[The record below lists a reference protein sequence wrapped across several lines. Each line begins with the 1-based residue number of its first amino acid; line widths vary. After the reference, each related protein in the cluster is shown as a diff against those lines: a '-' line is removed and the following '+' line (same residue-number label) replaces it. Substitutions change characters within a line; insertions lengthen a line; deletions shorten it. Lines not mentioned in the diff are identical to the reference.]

1 LANRLG
7 RILRIFA
14 WLIPVYQARAS
25 LVRHSG
31 VKVGKGVFIGNLVY
45 FDGAHP
51 DYIEIEDEA
60 AIGPGAIIIAHSGG
74 SPYQSRTGI
83 YHEAPKKVVLKRGSW
98 VGSGAVILPGVV
110 VGECSI
116 VAAGA
121 VVSQDVPPYTVVAG
135 NPARA
140 VRKLDQPG
148 GSA

>member
-1 LANRLG
+1 MANRLG

-14 WLIPVYQARAS
+14 WLLPVYQARAS

-31 VKVGKGVFIGNLVY
+31 VKVGKRVFIGNLVY

-51 DYIEIEDEA
+51 EYIEIEDEA
-60 AIGPGAIIIAHSGG
+60 AIGPGAIIVAHSGG
-74 SPYQSRTGI
+74 SPYQARMGI
-83 YHEAPKKVVLKRGSW
+83 FHEAPQRIVIKRGSW

-110 VGECSI
+110 VGEGAI

-121 VVSQDVPPYTVVAG
+121 VVSQNVPPYTVVAG
-135 NPARA
+135 NPARP

-148 GSA
+148 PSA

>member
-1 LANRLG
+1 MAHRLG

-51 DYIEIEDEA
+51 DFIEIEDEA
-60 AIGPGAIIIAHSGG
+60 AIGPGAIIISHSGG
-74 SPYQSRTGI
+74 SPYQSRTGVF
-83 YHEAPKKVVLKRGSW
+83 HEAPQKVVLRRGSW
-98 VGSGAVILPGVV
+98 VGSGAVILPGVE
-110 VGECSI
+110 VGECAI

-121 VVSQDVPPYTVVAG
+121 VVSQNVPPYTVVAG
-135 NPARA
+135 NPARP
-140 VRKLDQPG
+140 VRKLERSG
-148 GSA
+148 ASA

>member
-1 LANRLG
+1 M
-7 RILRIFA
+7 
-14 WLIPVYQARAS
+14 
-25 LVRHSG
+25 
-31 VKVGKGVFIGNLVY
+31 FIGNLVY

-83 YHEAPKKVVLKRGSW
+83 YHEAPQKVVLKRGSW

-121 VVSQDVPPYTVVAG
+121 VVSQNVPPYTVVAG
-135 NPARA
+135 NPARP